1 MSTTTTAFY
10 DKAREARQY
19 AEAMTVALREA
30 QEATTPSTAAQ
41 DHSWVSYCWLQAARW
56 AISPSQSAPLQAAGW
71 AALARQESALAPAR
85 AALRAAKAAARAAA
99 RAAETPTP

>member
-19 AEAMTVALREA
+19 ADAMAIAMREA
-30 QEATTPSTAAQ
+30 QGTTTPAAQ
-41 DHSWVSYCWLQAARW
+41 DHSWVSWCWLQAARW
-56 AISPSQSAPLQAAGW
+56 AVSPSETAPLQAAGW

-85 AALRAAKAAARAAA
+85 AALRAARAAA
-99 RAAETPTP
+99 RAAETPAP

>member
-19 AEAMTVALREA
+19 ADAMNCAVREA

-56 AISPSQSAPLQAAGW
+56 AVSLGESAPLQAAGW

-85 AALRAAKAAARAAA
+85 AALRAARAARAGK
-99 RAAETPTP
+99 P

>member
-1 MSTTTTAFY
+1 MRTTAVY
-10 DKAREARQY
+10 NKEREARQY
-19 AEAMTVALREA
+19 ADAMNCAVREA
-30 QEATTPSTAAQ
+30 QEAITPSTAAQ

-56 AISPSQSAPLQAAGW
+56 AVSLGESAPLQAAGW